1 MHVCYCNPSPDLDND
16 LSQKATD
23 QMTDEELKEARMR
36 VLDEIVKLSQELGM
50 YDEPF
55 VSDNPLTRKA

>member
-1 MHVCYCNPSPDLDND
+1 
-16 LSQKATD
+16 
-23 QMTDEELKEARMR
+23 MTDEELKEARMR